1 MFLNSCMYA
10 IPTFSVFPNIYIVT
24 ISKSALRRIFFLIK
38 KFFFVHILRVM
49 TCFIFRNVYV
59 VFEVLIAISKNI
71 SLVTVKVNCAAFHER
86 VIFNFILCLKR
97 L

>member
-1 MFLNSCMYA
+1 MQFQLLVCSQIFTLSQFRRALFDESFFL
-10 IPTFSVFPNIYIVT
+10 
-24 ISKSALRRIFFLIK
+24 SKS
-38 KFFFVHILRVM
+38 FFFVHILRVM